1 MYNDLNMGFGMKVGE
16 VSSAESSSAV
26 SNAGPNLQGS
36 ISSRPSVTDLYA
48 QTFFEPGLGRAATV
62 TELSRTGTLSRIK
75 THEEILVSASVL
87 AAEMLRLG
95 WRGRRVLLCLRNGIE
110 FIEFIAACLLAN
122 VIVVP
127 VSVARSKAQ
136 QERLRLVARDADVCA
151 TILDSPATASV
162 LLEIGERR
170 VATLEDLRQGVLS
183 PLSGPPAAVT
193 DIAFVQYTSGSTS
206 DPKGVIITRKSLE
219 FNVDLMTK
227 HCRYAAGDIALTW
240 LPMFHD
246 FGLVGFVYA
255 PLRYGINL
263 VCLDPFAFVQKPVRW
278 LNAISE
284 YKATIT
290 GAPNFAYKLVSGQVS
305 HEDLAGIDLSPWRV
319 AFNGAEPISKRVT
332 DSFCEKLVPA
342 GFDPRAMM
350 PCYGLAEATLLV
362 TGASTGEGYRA
373 ARPSG
378 AHADANINDVV
389 SCGRL
394 LEGVPLRIVNPKSQV
409 VLAEGE
415 VGEILVGGPGIFNGY
430 LGRTKADSSKI
441 KLNNEDYFKTGDLG
455 YVEAG
460 ELYVLGRLKD
470 TINLRGRNI
479 YPNVIEDLVGAEVGS
494 DRPNSVVAFGI
505 FKEGSE
511 AVVLLVEST
520 FQRAK
525 QQVIAALESRIRKIV
540 MDTLQVLV
548 SDVVLVKPNRLLKTS
563 SGKLRRSA
571 CRALYLSEGF
581 NECRVGEEI

>member
-1 MYNDLNMGFGMKVGE
+1 MGYGMKAGE
-16 VSSAESSSAV
+16 ISSGERSSVV
-26 SNAGPNLQGS
+26 SNAGLNRQGP
-36 ISSRPSVTDLYA
+36 ISSRPSVTDLYD
-48 QTFFEPGLGRAATV
+48 QTFFKPGLGRTATV
-62 TELSRTGTLSRIK
+62 VELSRTGALSRIK
-75 THEEILVSASVL
+75 THEEILASASVL

-170 VATLEDLRQGVLS
+170 VATMEDLRQGVLS
-183 PLSGPPAAVT
+183 PISGSPAAT
-193 DIAFVQYTSGSTS
+193 ADIAFVQYTSGSTS
-206 DPKGVIITRKSLE
+206 DPKGVIVTRKSLE
-219 FNVDLMTK
+219 FNVDLMTR
-227 HCRYAAGDIALTW
+227 HCRYSASDIALTW

-263 VCLDPFAFVQKPVRW
+263 VCLDPFAFVQKPARW
-278 LNAISE
+278 LSAISE

-290 GAPNFAYKLVSGQVS
+290 GAPNFAYKLVGSQVS
-305 HEDLAGIDLSPWRV
+305 PEDLAGIDLSHWRV
-319 AFNGAEPISKRVT
+319 AFNGAEPISRRVT
-332 DSFCEKLVPA
+332 DSFCEKLAPA

-362 TGASTGEGYRA
+362 TGTPTGEGYRP
-373 ARPSG
+373 ARASP
-378 AHADANINDVV
+378 AHPDRSINDLV

-394 LEGVPLRIVNPKSQV
+394 LEGVPVCVVNPMNHV
-409 VLAEGE
+409 VLADGE
-415 VGEILVGGPGIFNGY
+415 VGEILVGGAGIFDSY
-430 LGRTKADSSKI
+430 LGKTKAESSKLL
-441 KLNNEDYFKTGDLG
+441 LNNEEYFKTGDLG
-455 YVEAG
+455 YVEVG

-479 YPNVIEDLVGAEVGS
+479 YPNDIEDLVSGEVGS

-505 FKEGSE
+505 SKEGSE

-520 FQRAK
+520 APRAK
-525 QQVIAALESRIRKIV
+525 PQAIAALESGIRKIV
-540 MDTLQVLV
+540 MDTLQVFV

-581 NECRVGEEI
+581 NECRVGEEN